1 MLRKRVP
8 KVQPHSR
15 AAGRGGRTTAYIIWD
30 PSVRN
35 VCPLVST
42 SIFIPSFTC
51 ADVGSRMSVLHVE
64 SQRSAAFFPF
74 LLSPHSPGRGGL
86 LRGASPGGPSRPCGM
101 PLPCPRVIWALL
113 HFSLQA
119 HLAFSLTQGTQ
130 VPVIGESHWE
140 IEMWAPGVTDAPG
153 MPLLLPLLA
162 DRGRTWGN
170 AHGHAYLQFLVIH
183 LSSSALS

>member
-1 MLRKRVP
+1 MGSVCKKCLSPGFYFHIYPVIHLCRRGLTHV
-8 KVQPHSR
+8 R
-15 AAGRGGRTTAYIIWD
+15 AARRVTAQCC
-30 PSVRN
+30 VL
-35 VCPLVST
+35 PLPALS
-42 SIFIPSFTC
+42 
-51 ADVGSRMSVLHVE
+51 
-64 SQRSAAFFPF
+64 SQPWPR
-74 LLSPHSPGRGGL
+74 R
-86 LRGASPGGPSRPCGM
+86 ASPGGPARPCGM
-101 PLPCPRVIWALL
+101 PPPCPRVIWALL

-183 LSSSALS
+183 PSSSALS

>member
-1 MLRKRVP
+1 
-8 KVQPHSR
+8 
-15 AAGRGGRTTAYIIWD
+15 
-30 PSVRN
+30 
-35 VCPLVST
+35 
-42 SIFIPSFTC
+42 
-51 ADVGSRMSVLHVE
+51 MSV
-64 SQRSAAFFPF
+64 PWF
-74 LLSPHSPGRGGL
+74 LLPYLFRHSLVPTWAHARPCRTSSHSSVLRSSPSCSLLAALAAEGFSGGL
-86 LRGASPGGPSRPCGM
+86 LRAGRHVPVAC
-101 PLPCPRVIWALL
+101 PLPCPCVIWALL

-140 IEMWAPGVTDAPG
+140 IKMWAPGVTDAPG
-153 MPLLLPLLA
+153 MPLLLA

>member
-1 MLRKRVP
+1 MGSVCKKCLSLGFYFHIYSVIHLCRRGLTHV
-8 KVQPHSR
+8 R
-15 AAGRGGRTTAYIIWD
+15 AARRVTAQCC
-30 PSVRN
+30 VL
-35 VCPLVST
+35 PL
-42 SIFIPSFTC
+42 
-51 ADVGSRMSVLHVE
+51 
-64 SQRSAAFFPF
+64 

-86 LRGASPGGPSRPCGM
+86 LRGASPGGPARPCGM
-101 PLPCPRVIWALL
+101 PPPCPRVIWALL

-153 MPLLLPLLA
+153 MPLLLA